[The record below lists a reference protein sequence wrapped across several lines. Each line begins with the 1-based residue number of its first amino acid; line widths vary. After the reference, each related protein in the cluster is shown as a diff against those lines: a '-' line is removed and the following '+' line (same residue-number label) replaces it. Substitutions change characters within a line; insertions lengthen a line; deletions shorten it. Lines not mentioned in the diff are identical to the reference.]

1 MVVQISSTLQ
11 PLRVLLRFAVNALF
25 TLAEKLKPSIIF
37 VDEAESF
44 LGRREERDH
53 EASSTMKTEF
63 LQMWDGFGTN
73 RKGATFWCWPATLL
87 PCGEHL
93 L

>member
-1 MVVQISSTLQ
+1 MSWS
-11 PLRVLLRFAVNALF
+11 AVNALF

-44 LGRREERDH
+44 LGRREDRDH

-73 RKGATFWCWPATLL
+73 RKRA
-87 PCGEHL
+87 
-93 L
+93 